1 MNYIK
6 TLFLVLFFILTIY
19 FLGILGRKKS
29 DGFPLAEI
37 LLHGLLRLF
46 ASFEVIVLPF
56 IFLRAKFSYFFYFYC
71 FVLVAVIILS
81 IFKYAKYSYKY
92 IGKEVHKFISIL
104 DIPLAAAIIL
114 IIFQMSMLAFY
125 MHLDAD
131 DAMYVATAA
140 TTLKTDTMYQYAA
153 DTGIILNTM
162 PSRYVLSPFPIFTA
176 FLGKLFFL
184 HPTIIAHTIL
194 APLMTG
200 FAYLVYYLIGSLIFK
215 KKKGMIGIFLLVLC
229 TFQIWGYFTV
239 YSSSTF
245 ILIRSW
251 QGKAVLAGV
260 LIPAAIYFL
269 MKECQMKA
277 PYKWPLCA
285 SLSLV
290 LAASLVSSMG
300 IMLIP
305 TLLGLSAILYCFY
318 NKSFKPLIT
327 CVISC
332 SPAICLMVIYLLM
345 KLGRFCP

>member
-6 TLFLVLFFILTIY
+6 ALFLILIFTLSIY

-29 DGFPLAEI
+29 DGFTLAEI

-46 ASFEVIVLPF
+46 ASFEAIILPF
-56 IFLRAKFSYFFYFYC
+56 IFLRARFSYFFYFYC
-71 FVLVAVIILS
+71 SVLIALLIIS
-81 IFKYAKYSYKY
+81 ILKYAKYSYKFL
-92 IGKEVHKFISIL
+92 GKEICKFISTL
-104 DIPLAAAIIL
+104 DLPMLAAIIMIL
-114 IIFQMSMLAFY
+114 FQMFILAFY

-140 TTLKTDTMYQYAA
+140 TTLNTDTMYQYAA
-153 DTGIILNTM
+153 DTGILLNNM

-176 FLGKLFFL
+176 FLGKLFFI

-200 FAYLVYYLIGSLIFK
+200 FAYLVYYLVGSLIFK
-215 KKKGMIGIFLLVLC
+215 KKKGMIGIFLLILC

-260 LIPAAIYFL
+260 LIPAAVYLL
-269 MKECQMKA
+269 MKECQTKA
-277 PYKWPLCA
+277 PNKWPLSS

-305 TLLGLSAILYCFY
+305 TLLGLSAILFCIY
-318 NKSFKPLIT
+318 NKSFEPLIK
-327 CVISC
+327 CIISC

-345 KLGRFCP
+345 KFGGFNP

>member
-6 TLFLVLFFILTIY
+6 TLFLILFFTLAIY

-29 DGFPLAEI
+29 EVFSLAEI
-37 LLHGLLRLF
+37 FLNGLLRLF

-56 IFLRAKFSYFFYFYC
+56 IFLRIKFSYFFYFYC
-71 FVLVAVIILS
+71 ALLTVVIIFS
-81 IFKYAKYSYKY
+81 IIKYARYSYKF
-92 IGKEVHKFISIL
+92 IGKEVRKFISIL
-104 DIPLAAAIIL
+104 DLPLIAAIIM

-153 DTGIILNTM
+153 DTGIPLTTM
-162 PSRYVLSPFPIFTA
+162 PSRYILSPFPIFAA
-176 FLGKLFFL
+176 FLGKLFFI

-215 KKKGMIGIFLLVLC
+215 KKKGTIGIFLLILSV
-229 TFQIWGYFTV
+229 FQIFGYFTV

-260 LIPAAIYFL
+260 LIPAALYFL
-269 MKECQMKA
+269 MKECQTKA
-277 PYKWPLCA
+277 PYKWPLSP
-285 SLSLV
+285 SLFLV

-305 TLLGLSAILYCFY
+305 TLLGLSAILYCIY
-318 NKSFKPLIT
+318 NKSLEPLIK
-327 CVISC
+327 CIISC
-332 SPAICLMVIYLLM
+332 LPGICLMIIYLLM
-345 KLGRFCP
+345 KYGRFCP